1 MPKPL
6 NQKTFIITG
15 AGKGLGRGYA
25 LHLAALGA
33 NVVVNNRS
41 HAGETQSSAERV
53 VAEIGAAGGKAVAEH
68 SDAEDAQSGERLL
81 AAALDNFGGLDGL
94 VANAGVSEGTSFHK
108 QELSDFRRNVE
119 INLMGT
125 VNVVH
130 AVYRHFYQQNRGSI
144 VVSTSVAGLYGE
156 HGLPAYSASK
166 AGLLGLMYALSK
178 EGARHQVRVNALA
191 PYGATQMTEEHL
203 TEELKGRMRPE
214 RVAPVVAW
222 LMNTDCDV
230 NGEIIIAGGG
240 LMGTARV
247 REPVPVEI
255 ADDADFTAM
264 NQAWQQLSSLP
275 LDLAYRGA
283 LQHSGG
289 FLKVNLGLE

>member
-1 MPKPL
+1 MAKPL
-6 NQKTFIITG
+6 QDQTFIITG

-25 LHLAALGA
+25 RHLAALGA

-53 VAEIGAAGGKAVAEH
+53 ATEIKTAGGKAVAEH
-68 SDAEDAQSGERLL
+68 SDAEDPNSGQSLL
-81 AAALDNFGGLDGL
+81 ASALDNFGGLVGL
-94 VANAGVSEGTSFHK
+94 IANAGVAEGTSFHK
-108 QELSDFRRNVE
+108 QSLADLRRTIE

-130 AVYRHFYQQNRGSI
+130 AVYQHLYQQSRGSI

-156 HGLPAYSASK
+156 HGLPAYSVSK

-178 EGARHQVRVNALA
+178 EGKRHNVRVNALA

-203 TEELKGRMRPE
+203 TDELKERMRPE

-222 LMNTDCDV
+222 LMNPACSV

-247 REPVPVEI
+247 REPVPVDI
-255 ADDADFTAM
+255 ADDADFSAVD
-264 NQAWQQLSSLP
+264 QAWQKLSSLP
-275 LDLAYRGA
+275 LDMAYRGA
-283 LQHSGG
+283 LQHSSG
-289 FLKVNLGLE
+289 FLKVR

>member
-1 MPKPL
+1 MLKPL
-6 NQKTFIITG
+6 QDKTFIITG

-41 HAGETQSSAERV
+41 HAGESQSSAEKV
-53 VAEIGAAGGKAVAEH
+53 VAEIIAAGGKAVADH
-68 SDAEDAQSGERLL
+68 SDAEDPQCGEYLL
-81 AAALDNFGGLDGL
+81 ATALEAFDSVHGL
-94 VANAGVSEGTSFHK
+94 VANAGVAEGTSFHK
-108 QELSDFRRNVE
+108 QSLEQFRRTVD

-125 VNVVH
+125 VYAVH
-130 AVYRHFYQQNRGSI
+130 PIYKFLYDQGQGSI

-156 HGLPAYSASK
+156 HGLPAYSTSK

-178 EGARHQVRVNALA
+178 EGKRHNVRVNALA

-203 TEELKGRMRPE
+203 TEELRNQMRPE

-222 LMNTDCDV
+222 LMNPACSV

-240 LMGTARV
+240 RMGTERH
-247 REPVPVEI
+247 REPMPVGY
-255 ADDADFTAM
+255 ADDAGFDAIE
-264 NQAWQQLSSLP
+264 QAWQALTSQPYDQSF
-275 LDLAYRGA
+275 RGA
-283 LQHSGG
+283 LQHSGE
-289 FLKVNLGLE
+289 FLKVR

>member
-6 NQKTFIITG
+6 QDKTFIITG

-25 LHLAALGA
+25 LHLALLGA

-41 HAGETQSSAERV
+41 HAGESQSSAQRV
-53 VAEIGAAGGKAVAEH
+53 VAEIAAAGGKAVAEH
-68 SDAEDAQSGERLL
+68 SDAEDRDSGERLL
-81 AAALDNFGGLDGL
+81 AAALEHFGAVHGL
-94 VANAGVSEGTSFHK
+94 VANAGVAEGTSFHK
-108 QELSDFRRNVE
+108 QNLDQFCRTID

-125 VNVVH
+125 VY
-130 AVYRHFYQQNRGSI
+130 AVYPIYKHLYEQGQGSI

-156 HGLPAYSASK
+156 HGLPAYSTSK

-178 EGARHQVRVNALA
+178 EGKRHNVRVNALA

-203 TEELKGRMRPE
+203 TEELKERMRPE

-222 LMNTDCDV
+222 LMNPECSV

-240 LMGTARV
+240 LMGTERH
-247 REPVPVEI
+247 REPMPVAY
-255 ADDADFTAM
+255 ADDAGFATMD
-264 NQAWQQLSSLP
+264 QAWQALVSQPYDQSF
-275 LDLAYRGA
+275 RGA
-283 LQHSGG
+283 LQHSGA
-289 FLKVNLGLE
+289 FLKVT

>member
-1 MPKPL
+1 MSKPL
-6 NQKTFIITG
+6 QAQTFIITG

-41 HAGETQSSAERV
+41 HAGEARSSAERV
-53 VAEIGAAGGKAVAEH
+53 VAEITAAGGKAVAEH
-68 SDAEDAQSGERLL
+68 SDAEDPNSGENLL
-81 AAALDNFGGLDGL
+81 ATALDTFGDLDGL
-94 VANAGVSEGTSFHK
+94 VANAGVAEGTSFHK
-108 QELSDFRRNVE
+108 QSLAELRRTVE

-125 VNVVH
+125 MNVVH
-130 AVYRHFYQQNRGSI
+130 AVYQHLYQQSLGSI

-156 HGLPAYSASK
+156 HGLSAYSVSK

-178 EGARHQVRVNALA
+178 EGVRHQVRVNALA

-203 TEELKGRMRPE
+203 TDELKERMRPE

-222 LMNTDCDV
+222 LMNPACSV
-230 NGEIIIAGGG
+230 SGEIIIAGGG

-247 REPVPVEI
+247 REPVPVGI
-255 ADDADFTAM
+255 ADDADFAAVD
-264 NQAWQQLSSLP
+264 QAWRKLSGLP
-275 LDLAYRGA
+275 LDIAYRGA

-289 FLKVNLGLE
+289 FLKVR

>member
-1 MPKPL
+1 MSKPL
-6 NQKTFIITG
+6 QDQTFIITG

-25 LHLAALGA
+25 LHLASLGA

-41 HAGETQSSAERV
+41 HTGESQSSAERV
-53 VAEIGAAGGKAVAEH
+53 VAEIIAAGGKAVAEH
-68 SDAEDAQSGERLL
+68 SDAEDPKSGERLL
-81 AAALDNFGGLDGL
+81 ANALEHFGALHGL

-108 QELSDFRRNVE
+108 QDLAQFCRTID

-125 VNVVH
+125 VYAVH
-130 AVYRHFYQQNRGSI
+130 PIYQYLYQQEQGSI
-144 VVSTSVAGLYGE
+144 LVSTSVAGLYGE
-156 HGLPAYSASK
+156 HGLPAYSTSK

-178 EGARHQVRVNALA
+178 EGKRHNVRVNALA

-203 TEELKGRMRPE
+203 TEELKERMRPE
-214 RVAPVVAW
+214 RVAPAVAW
-222 LMNTDCDV
+222 LMNPACSV

-255 ADDADFTAM
+255 ADRADFAAVER
-264 NQAWQQLSSLP
+264 AWQKLSTLP

-289 FLKVNLGLE
+289 FLKVS

>member
-1 MPKPL
+1 MPKIL
-6 NQKTFIITG
+6 QDKTFIITG

-25 LHLAALGA
+25 LHLAGLGA

-41 HAGETQSSAERV
+41 HAGEAQSSAKGV
-53 VAEIGAAGGKAVAEH
+53 VAEITAAGGKAVAEY
-68 SDAEDAQSGERLL
+68 SDAEDPASGEKLL
-81 AAALDNFGGLDGL
+81 ATALEAFGGLDGL
-94 VANAGVSEGTSFHK
+94 VANAGVAEGTSFHK
-108 QELSDFRRNVE
+108 QTLAELRRTIE

-130 AVYRHFYQQNRGSI
+130 AVYQHMYQQSRGSI
-144 VVSTSVAGLYGE
+144 VVSSSVAGLYGE

-166 AGLLGLMYALSK
+166 AGLLGLMYSLSK
-178 EGARHQVRVNALA
+178 EGARHRVRVNALA

-203 TEELKGRMRPE
+203 TEELKESMRPE

-222 LMNTDCDV
+222 LMNPACTV

-247 REPVPVEI
+247 REPVPVNI
-255 ADDADFTAM
+255 ADDADFAAVD
-264 NQAWQQLSSLP
+264 QAWQKLSSLP
-275 LDLAYRGA
+275 LEKAYRGA
-283 LQHSGG
+283 LQHSAG
-289 FLKVNLGLE
+289 FLKIE

>member
-1 MPKPL
+1 MSKPL
-6 NQKTFIITG
+6 QDKTFIITG

-41 HAGETQSSAERV
+41 HAGEAQSSAERV
-53 VAEIGAAGGKAVAEH
+53 VAEITAAGGKAVSEH
-68 SDAEDAQSGERLL
+68 SDAEDSESGEKLL
-81 AAALDNFGGLDGL
+81 AAALNTFGGLDGL
-94 VANAGVSEGTSFHK
+94 VANAGVTEGTSFHK
-108 QELSDFRRNVE
+108 QSLADLRRTID

-125 VNVVH
+125 LNVVH
-130 AVYRHFYQQNRGSI
+130 AVYQHLYQQSRGSI
-144 VVSTSVAGLYGE
+144 VVSSSVAGLYGE
-156 HGLPAYSASK
+156 HGLPAYSVSK

-203 TEELKGRMRPE
+203 TDELKERMRPE

-222 LMNTDCDV
+222 LMNPACSV

-247 REPVPVEI
+247 REPIPLEI
-255 ADDADFTAM
+255 SDDADFAAM
-264 NQAWQQLSSLP
+264 EQAWQKLSSLP
-275 LDLAYRGA
+275 LELAYRGA

-289 FLKVNLGLE
+289 FLKVR

>member
-1 MPKPL
+1 MPKIL
-6 NQKTFIITG
+6 QDKTFIITG

-41 HAGETQSSAERV
+41 HAGEAQSSAERV
-53 VAEIGAAGGKAVAEH
+53 VAEITAAGGKAVAEH
-68 SDAEDAQSGERLL
+68 SDAEDSNSGVNLL
-81 AAALDNFGGLDGL
+81 TTALDAFGGLDGL
-94 VANAGVSEGTSFHK
+94 VANAGVAEGTSFHK
-108 QELSDFRRNVE
+108 QSLAELRRTIE
-119 INLMGT
+119 INLLGT

-130 AVYRHFYQQNRGSI
+130 SVYRHFYEQDHGSI
-144 VVSTSVAGLYGE
+144 LVSTSVAGLYGE
-156 HGLPAYSASK
+156 HGLPAYSVSK

-203 TEELKGRMRPE
+203 TDELKERMRPE

-222 LMNTDCDV
+222 LMNPACSV

-247 REPVPVEI
+247 REPVPVDI
-255 ADDADFTAM
+255 ADDADFAAAD
-264 NQAWQQLSSLP
+264 QAWQKLSSLP
-275 LDLAYRGA
+275 LEMAYRGA
-283 LQHSGG
+283 LQHSGA
-289 FLKVNLGLE
+289 FMKVR

>member
-1 MPKPL
+1 MSKPL
-6 NQKTFIITG
+6 DNKTYIITG
-15 AGKGLGRGYA
+15 AGKGLGRSYA

-33 NVVVNNRS
+33 NIVVNNRS
-41 HAGETQSSAERV
+41 HAGEAQSSAERV
-53 VAEIGAAGGKAVAEH
+53 VAEIKAAGGRAVAEH

-81 AAALDNFGGLDGL
+81 HTALDHFGGLDGL
-94 VANAGVSEGTSFHK
+94 VANAGVAEGTSFHK
-108 QELSDFRRNVE
+108 QTLAEFRRTVE

-125 VNVVH
+125 VNAVH
-130 AVYRHFYQQNRGSI
+130 AVYQHFYQQSRGSI

-156 HGLPAYSASK
+156 HGLPAYSTSK

-178 EGARHQVRVNALA
+178 EGTRHNVRVNALA

-203 TEELKGRMRPE
+203 TDELKERMRPE

-222 LMNTDCDV
+222 LMNPVCSV

-247 REPVPVEI
+247 REPIPVEI
-255 ADDADFTAM
+255 ADNADFGAVD
-264 NQAWQQLSSLP
+264 QAWQKLGSLP
-275 LDLAYRGA
+275 MDQAFRGA
-283 LQHSGG
+283 LQHSGA
-289 FLKVNLGLE
+289 FLKAR